1 MIRPHRFLP
10 ARYAAPLGLGLGVT
24 ARVIR
29 APDEEPPT
37 SPEMMMDPEID
48 NPVLWSN
55 EGPGGTGS
63 IVDGGEITS
72 LNDDGTLP
80 TSGPLKVGVR
90 TTIGQQYRLRVQFL
104 STLSGLTRFYLLD
117 FDTSDEQLAA
127 QGFDDAQL
135 LDFTFT
141 ATVSATHVLVRFFEF
156 SVRIASISLEPV
168 TP

>member
-1 MIRPHRFLP
+1 MIRPCQFRP
-10 ARYAAPLGLGLGVT
+10 ARYAAPLGLGLGLAT
-24 ARVIR
+24 RQIR
-29 APDEEPPT
+29 APDKAPPA

-55 EGPGGTGS
+55 EGPGGMGS

-80 TSGPLKVGVR
+80 TAGPLKVGVR

-117 FDTSDEQLAA
+117 IDTSDEQLVA
-127 QGFDDAQL
+127 QGFDYAQL

-141 ATVSATHVLVRFFEF
+141 ATVSATHVQIRFYEF
-156 SVRIASISLEPV
+156 SVRIGSISLEPV